1 MGSPKIIPYKNPRD
15 GEGGLLASQCL
26 IIKDLDGSNTCI
38 YSNTILFPSLF
49 AKLLL
54 LKKKQKKKK
63 KKKRKQS
70 SGSRVPVDVSGNIGE
85 NMM

>member
-15 GEGGLLASQCL
+15 GEGGLLASQGL

-54 LKKKQKKKK
+54 LKKK
-63 KKKRKQS
+63 KRKQF